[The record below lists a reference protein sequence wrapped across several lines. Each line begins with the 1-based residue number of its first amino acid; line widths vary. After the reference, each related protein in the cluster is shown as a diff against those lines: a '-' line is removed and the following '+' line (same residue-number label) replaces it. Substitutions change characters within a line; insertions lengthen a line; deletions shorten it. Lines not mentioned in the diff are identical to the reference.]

1 MIQIKSFIDKIAY
14 IEGRQRRDI
23 VLTIEEARALRDEIT
38 KLLLEQ
44 KTQVVSTKSEPIE
57 IVLKGGNW

>member
-1 MIQIKSFIDKIAY
+1 MQGSP
-14 IEGRQRRDI
+14 
-23 VLTIEEARALRDEIT
+23 LRGGST

-44 KTQVVSTKSEPIE
+44 KTQVISTKSEPIE

>member
-14 IEGRQRRDI
+14 IEGRQRRDV

-44 KTQVVSTKSEPIE
+44 KTQVISTKSEPIE